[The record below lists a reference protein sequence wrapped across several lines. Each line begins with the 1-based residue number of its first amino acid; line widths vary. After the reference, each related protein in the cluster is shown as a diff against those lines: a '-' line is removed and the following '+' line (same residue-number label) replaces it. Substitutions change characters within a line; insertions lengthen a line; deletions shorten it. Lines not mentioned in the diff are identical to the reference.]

1 MEIQIDRTL
10 KQLRR
15 DRGNTQDELARYLG
29 ITVQAVSKW
38 ECGDGMPDITL
49 LPKIAAFYRVSTDTL
64 LGVDE
69 EAKNRRIQ
77 EITDEYN
84 RIRRHEPH
92 PDGTLFVDHGIDEGI
107 SLIRAAVREFP
118 DCWFFYQLLAS
129 DLWWRAKSL
138 RGDEKSAL
146 LNEAEDLCNAIL
158 ASCTEDRWRHCAN
171 SILCMVYIDS
181 GRHEKALEN
190 AFQSAEAVDCIDWKL
205 TKIYEGDELRQQL
218 RRTMREFLRLLYLS
232 AKQMHDED
240 GDFEFAKNDS
250 SMQIQLNFIHDQ
262 LHG

>member
-1 MEIQIDRTL
+1 LEIKLSKIIRE
-10 KQLRR
+10 LRLH
-15 DRGNTQDELARYLG
+15 RGNTQEELANFLG
-29 ITVQAVSKW
+29 VTTQAVSKW
-38 ECGDGMPDITL
+38 ERAEGMPDITY
-49 LPKIAAFYRVSTDTL
+49 LPEIAGFYEVSVDTL

-69 EAKNRRIQ
+69 EAKNRHIQ

-107 SLIRAAVREFP
+107 ALIRAAVREFP

-138 RGDEKSAL
+138 DGDEKNAL
-146 LNEAEDLCNAIL
+146 LHEAEDLCNAIL
-158 ASCTEDRWRHCAN
+158 TSCTEDRWRHCAN

-181 GRHEKALEN
+181 GRREKALEN

-205 TKIYEGDELRQQL
+205 TKIYEGDELKKQL

-232 AKQMHDED
+232 AKQMHDEG

-250 SMQIQLNFIHDQ
+250 SMQIQLNFIRDQ

>member
-1 MEIQIDRTL
+1 MEIRIDRKL

-15 DRGNTQDELARYLG
+15 DRGNTQDELARSLG

-38 ECGDGMPDITL
+38 ECGDGLPDITL
-49 LPKIAAFYRVSTDTL
+49 LPKIAAYYSVSVDTL

-84 RIRRHEPH
+84 RVRHHEPH
-92 PDGTLFVDHGIDEGI
+92 PDGTLYIDHGIDEGI
-107 SLIRAAVREFP
+107 ALIRAAVQEFP

-138 RGDEKSAL
+138 DGDEKNVM

-158 ASCTEDRWRHCAN
+158 MKCTEDRWRHCAN
-171 SILCMVYIDS
+171 SILCIVYIDS
-181 GRHEKALEN
+181 GRRDKAIEN
-190 AFQSAEAVDCIDWKL
+190 AFQSPAAVDCADWKL
-205 TKIYEGDELRQQL
+205 TKIYEGEDLKRQL
-218 RRTMREFLRLLYLS
+218 LRTMREFLRLLYLS
-232 AKQMHDED
+232 AKQMHHE
-240 GDFEFAKNDS
+240 GGGFEFVKDDS
-250 SMQIQLNFIHDQ
+250 AMQVQLEFINEH
-262 LHG
+262 LRK